1 MPGRPWWIVAAIGIC
16 VAPAGAAEDLFP
28 FVISYDAP
36 ANATNISDW
45 LPKPAGARG
54 FVRVEDGRLVTDAGP
69 IRFWATNFCF
79 EACFPPRA
87 EAERVAKRLARLG
100 INCVRMHHM
109 DNRSIWGD
117 SPNKL
122 TIDPKKLDR
131 LDYLI
136 YQLKQNG
143 IYTNLNLHVS
153 RWFDEA
159 EGFPHR
165 QARPNYDKGLDNF
178 EPRMI
183 ELQKKYARDLL
194 THVNPY
200 TKAPYTREPAIAF
213 VEISNEDALFAVWGW
228 GQLDDLPDPYAT
240 TFRKQWNAW
249 LRKKYGSTEKLRQA
263 WNVGALPLGE
273 EMLRNGDFAAP
284 LGREWSVERDAQ
296 TVCQVS
302 IETAG
307 LGAPGAGPAAR
318 KPGAKDKGVRPASR
332 RPAASGF
339 PAAPPQRFLRIV
351 VQRQG
356 QVAWRPQLV
365 QAGFPLKKDTPYTL
379 AFQMRS
385 DQARRAAVN
394 CMMAHE
400 PWERLGLSADLK
412 LTDQWQSFRFTFVA
426 ERDDPNA
433 RISFTSL
440 APGTYELAAVSLR
453 PGGIAGLEPG
463 QSLEDDSVP
472 VLRRSQMHLT
482 RQARHD
488 FIDFMWDTE
497 RDYWH
502 GMYGFL
508 KEDLGLKAL
517 VAGTQLSYSP
527 AHIQAGLDYIDAHA
541 YWHHPVFPG
550 RPWDP
555 QNWYVHN
562 AALVN
567 SPGGTLSRLAATR
580 VAGMPYTVSEYN
592 HPAPIQYAA
601 EGFPMIAAFGAFQ
614 NWDAIYSFAYN
625 HNTNFEPQRIE
636 GFFDIKADPA
646 KLAHMP
652 ACAAMFLRGDV
663 APARKTVYATIPR
676 DAERAKLYE
685 TLSAWNIHA
694 GQFGVDPLVSLR
706 HRLAIDLKPTATP
719 AKPPQ
724 IEKTPGALVSDTGQ
738 IRWDVSQ
745 PGGGYFTVNTPRS
758 KLFTGFVRGR
768 SFSLG
773 EVALHIGP
781 TRLDW
786 ATVSLVALD
795 GQGFDGPGRVL
806 MAATGLVQNTDAT
819 LESLGDDRVTL
830 RNRWGREP
838 VLCEGVP
845 VRITLPVP
853 PARVRFYPLDESG
866 RRRPAAEVGASDGH
880 AVLQL
885 GPQYKTLWYEAE
897 ILP

>member
-1 MPGRPWWIVAAIGIC
+1 MVMILAAWALPIQ
-16 VAPAGAAEDLFP
+16 AAEELFP

-45 LPKPAGARG
+45 LDKPAGAKG
-54 FVRVEDGRLVTDAGP
+54 HLRVENGRLVNDTGP
-69 IRFWATNFCF
+69 VRLWATNFCF
-79 EACFPPRA
+79 EACFPPRDQ
-87 EAERVAKRLARLG
+87 AERVAKRLARLG

-109 DNRSIWGD
+109 DSRSIWGD

-136 YQLKQNG
+136 YQLKQQG

-165 QARPNYDKGLDNF
+165 EARPNYDKGLDNF

-200 TKAPYTREPAIAF
+200 TRTAYTQEPAIAF

-240 TFRKQWNAW
+240 TFRKLWNAW
-249 LRKKYGSTEKLRQA
+249 LRKKYGSTEKLRRA
-263 WNVGALPLGE
+263 WNVGVAPLGE
-273 EMLRNGDFAAP
+273 ELLRNGDFAAP
-284 LGREWSVERDAQ
+284 LGREWTVERDAQ
-296 TVCQVS
+296 TLCRVS

-307 LGAPGAGPAAR
+307 PGASEAADPAKPAAG
-318 KPGAKDKGVRPASR
+318 KAKGR
-332 RPAASGF
+332 RTGRLAAASGLAA
-339 PAAPPQRFLRIV
+339 AAPSRFLRIV
-351 VQRQG
+351 VERQG

-365 QAGFPLKKDTPYTL
+365 QAGFALKKDAPYTL
-379 AFQMRS
+379 TFQMRS
-385 DQARRAAVN
+385 DKPRRAAVN

-400 PWERLGLSADLK
+400 PWERLGLSADLQ
-412 LTDQWQSFRFTFVA
+412 LTSQWRAFRFTFVA
-426 ERDDPNA
+426 ERDDANA
-433 RISFTSL
+433 RVSFTSL
-440 APGTYELAAVSLR
+440 SPGTYELACVSLR

-482 RQARHD
+482 RQARND
-488 FIDFMWDTE
+488 FIDFLWDTE

-502 GMYGFL
+502 GMYRFL
-508 KEDLGLKAL
+508 KQELDARAL

-527 AHIQAGLDYIDAHA
+527 AHIQAGLDYIDAHS
-541 YWHHPVFPG
+541 YWHHPAFPG

-567 SPGGTLSRLAATR
+567 SPGGTLARLAATR
-580 VAGMPYTVSEYN
+580 VAGMAYTVSEYN

-625 HNTNFEPQRIE
+625 HNTNFEPRRIE

-663 APARKTVYATIPR
+663 APARKTLRVAIPR
-676 DAERAKLYE
+676 DAERAKLHE
-685 TLSAWNIHA
+685 TASAWNIHA
-694 GQFGVDPLVSLR
+694 GQFGVDPAVSLL
-706 HRLAIDLKPTATP
+706 HGLAIDLKPGSDSS
-719 AKPPQ
+719 KPPH
-724 IEKTPGALVSDTGQ
+724 IEKARTVFVSDTGQ
-738 IRWDVSQ
+738 IRWDASQ
-745 PGGGYFTVNTPRS
+745 PGAGYFTVNTPRS

-768 SFSLG
+768 TFSLG
-773 EVALHIGP
+773 KVTLQIGK

-795 GQGFDGPGRVL
+795 GKGFDAPGRVL
-806 MAATGLVQNTDAT
+806 VVATGLVQNTDAV
-819 LESLGDDRVTL
+819 LQSLGDDRVTL
-830 RNRWGREP
+830 RNQWGREP
-838 VLCEGVP
+838 VLCESVP
-845 VRITLPVP
+845 ARILLPVP
-853 PARVRFYPLDESG
+853 PARVRLFPLDESG
-866 RRRPAAEVGASDGH
+866 NRRPAASVGAADGL
-880 AVLQL
+880 AVLEL

>member
-1 MPGRPWWIVAAIGIC
+1 MPARCWWIAA
-16 VAPAGAAEDLFP
+16 VLAACTVPTCAADDLFP

-36 ANATNISDW
+36 ANATNVSHW
-45 LPKPAGARG
+45 LDKPAGAKG
-54 FVRVEDGRLVTDAGP
+54 HLRVENGRLVNGAGP
-69 IRFWATNFCF
+69 VRVWATNFCF
-79 EACFPPRA
+79 EACFPSR
-87 EAERVAKRLARLG
+87 EQAERVAKRLARLG

-136 YQLKQNG
+136 YQLKQHG

-200 TKAPYTREPAIAF
+200 TRTAYTQEPAIAF

-240 TFRKQWNAW
+240 TFRKLWNAW
-249 LRKKYGSTEKLRQA
+249 LRKKYGSSAQLRQA
-263 WNVGALPLGE
+263 WNVGAVPLGE
-273 EMLRNGDFAAP
+273 ELLRNGDFAAP
-284 LGREWSVERDAQ
+284 LGREWTLERDAQ
-296 TVCQVS
+296 TLCRVS
-302 IETAG
+302 VETAG
-307 LGAPGAGPAAR
+307 PGAPEPAPPAR
-318 KPGAKDKGVRPASR
+318 ALSAKARPPASR
-332 RPAASGF
+332 AAGASGL
-339 PAAPPQRFLRIV
+339 AADTPPRFLRIV
-351 VQRQG
+351 VERQG
-356 QVAWRPQLV
+356 QVAWHPQLV
-365 QAGFPLKKDTPYTL
+365 QAGFALKKDAPYTL
-379 AFQMRS
+379 TFQMRS
-385 DQARRAAVN
+385 DQPARAAVN

-400 PWERLGLSADLK
+400 PWQRLGLSADLK
-412 LTDQWQSFRFTFVA
+412 LSSQWRSFRFTFVA

-440 APGTYELAAVSLR
+440 TPGTYELAWVSLR
-453 PGGIAGLEPG
+453 PGGVAGLEPG

-472 VLRRSQMHLT
+472 VLRRSQMHFT
-482 RQARHD
+482 RQARSD
-488 FIDFMWDTE
+488 FIDFLWDTE

-502 GMYGFL
+502 GMYRFL
-508 KEDLGLKAL
+508 KEELGTRAL

-527 AHIQAGLDYIDAHA
+527 AHIQAGLDYIDAHS

-555 QNWYVHN
+555 QEWYVHN

-567 SPGGTLSRLAATR
+567 SPGGTLARLAATR
-580 VAGMPYTVSEYN
+580 VAGMAYTVSEYN

-614 NWDAIYSFAYN
+614 NWDGIYSFAYN
-625 HNTNFEPQRIE
+625 HNTNFEPRRLE

-663 APARKTVYATIPR
+663 APARKTVRAAIPR
-676 DAERAKLYE
+676 HAEQAKLHE
-685 TLSAWNIHA
+685 TASAWNIHA
-694 GQFGVDPLVSLR
+694 GQFGVDPVVSLL
-706 HRLAIDLKPTATP
+706 HGLAIDLHPAAAFPKTP
-719 AKPPQ
+719 E
-724 IEKTPGALVSDTGQ
+724 IEKNRAVFVADTGQ
-738 IRWDVSQ
+738 IRWDASQ
-745 PGGGYFTVNTPRS
+745 AGAGYFTVDTPRS

-768 SFSLG
+768 TFSLG
-773 EVALHIGP
+773 EVTLQIGK

-795 GQGFDGPGRVL
+795 GKGFAAPGRVL
-806 MAATGLVQNTDAT
+806 VVATGVVQNTGAE
-819 LESLGDDRVTL
+819 LESLGGDRVTL
-830 RNRWGREP
+830 RNRWGSEP
-838 VLCEGVP
+838 VLCEGIP
-845 VRITLPVP
+845 ARLTLPVP
-853 PARVRFYPLDESG
+853 PGKVRFYPLDESG
-866 RRRPAAEVGASDGH
+866 NRRPALTVGAADGH
-880 AVLQL
+880 AVLEL
-885 GPQYKTLWYEAE
+885 GPQHKTLWYEAE